1 MTFDPIIILSTTT
14 IILSLSGLY
23 LFIRLRDAERELI
36 TLKADTLTIV
46 CRLTGMVEQTTV
58 DLGRLAKVV
67 TVMQSDLTQTAHDLS
82 DLRGEYLAQAR
93 ALDAHDDRLSVLEGE
108 Q

>member
-1 MTFDPIIILSTTT
+1 MTFDPIIILTTIT

-23 LFIRLRDAERELI
+23 LFVRLRDAERELI
-36 TLKADTLTIV
+36 TLKADTFTIV
-46 CRLTGMVEQTTV
+46 CRLTDMVEQTTV

-67 TVMQSDLTQTAHDLS
+67 TVMQSDRH
-82 DLRGEYLAQAR
+82 REYSAQACTS
-93 ALDAHDDRLSVLEGE
+93 DAHDDRLLSLEETE